1 VLRILNRRSPA
12 QHGPAKHGRLAGLAA
27 VALGGCLALTACG
40 SMQLGAVAVVGG
52 QRITSSTLTT
62 QVSTLTRYY
71 DAHKAKV
78 QLQFPLSQTAQ
89 QVLAWMI
96 RFQVR
101 DQMAT
106 RMGITVS
113 AGDIQRAITE
123 ITAQERQSGDSSSLT
138 NIAVANGLPPDLV
151 NPALGKYEAIQAA
164 LITKLG
170 GAGATS
176 AAAQQALSTKFNH
189 DQCLAAKSLHIKVNP
204 QYGAL
209 DYSELDIVAAA
220 DTLSTPEPGAAPA
233 ASPSA
238 SPSTAPQL
246 TPPC

>member
-1 VLRILNRRSPA
+1 VVFRILNRRRPS
-12 QHGPAKHGRLAGLAA
+12 KHGRLAGLAA

-40 SMQLGAVAVVGG
+40 SMQLGAAAIVGG
-52 QRITSSTLTT
+52 QRITTSTLTT
-62 QVSTLTRYY
+62 QVSGLTSYY
-71 DAHKAKV
+71 NAHKSKV
-78 QLQFPLSQTAQ
+78 QLQFPLSQASQ

-113 AGDIQRAITE
+113 AGEIQRALTE
-123 ITAQERQSGDSSSLT
+123 IAAEERQSGNTASLT

-151 NPALGKYEAIQAA
+151 NPDLGKYEAIETAI
-164 LITKLG
+164 ITKLG

-176 AAAQQALSTKFNH
+176 SAAQQALSTTFDH
-189 DQCLAAKSLHIKVNP
+189 DQCLAAKSLQIRVNP
-204 QYGAL
+204 QFGAL
-209 DYSELDIVAAA
+209 DYSELDVVAAA
-220 DTLSTPEPGAAPA
+220 DTLSTPEPGASPA
-233 ASPSA
+233 PSA
-238 SPSTAPQL
+238 SSSAKPQL

>member
-1 VLRILNRRSPA
+1 MFRILNRRRPF
-12 QHGPAKHGRLAGLAA
+12 KHGRAAGLAA

-40 SMQLGAVAVVGG
+40 SMQLGSAAVVGG
-52 QRITSSTLTT
+52 QRITSSTLAT
-62 QVSTLTRYY
+62 QVSELTSYY
-71 DAHKAKV
+71 NAHQAKV
-78 QLQFPLSQTAQ
+78 QLQFPISQAAQ
-89 QVLAWMI
+89 QVLAWLI

-113 AGDIQRAITE
+113 AGDIQRAIAA
-123 ITAQERQSGDSSSLT
+123 ITAEERQSGSTSSLT

-151 NPALGKYEAIQAA
+151 NPALGKYEAIETA
-164 LITKLG
+164 LITTMG
-170 GAGATS
+170 GASATS
-176 AAAQQALSTKFNH
+176 SAAQQALSSKFNH

-204 QYGAL
+204 QFGTL
-209 DYSELDIVAAA
+209 DYSQLDVVAAA
-220 DTLSTPEPGAAPA
+220 DTLSAPEPG

-238 SPSTAPQL
+238 SPTAKPQL